1 MNYCCPLVGSLPALL
16 PLANREIPP
25 IPKDLRATF
34 RINPTCQHLPTG
46 IAPPGLELYQPLL
59 ACLEPAPEGIL
70 WVKQPLYGMW
80 EPYWPDREMAAL
92 VTALVQ
98 GRLSPGDL
106 SDVQFHL
113 LCLANI
119 LLPHIWDA
127 CQAFGG
133 TLMAQGL
140 ASLRTQQYALLP
152 ALISPLQ
159 VTALRTYTRHLEKAG
174 QLKPEISPAVV
185 RWYKYNDP
193 VMRFFHFQMDAAIS
207 RVVDE
212 DAMASYCYLAYYEK
226 TGLAKH
232 QDRDQCVWNLSIPLD
247 PDPEVPQAELS
258 PLWFELPEG
267 PQGVIAGLG
276 DAILYRGTDVY
287 HWRYALPR
295 GHRLTV
301 SLYHFVPLHFPG
313 QLD

>member
-1 MNYCCPLVGSLPALL
+1 MNYGCPLLGTLPPLL
-16 PLANREIPP
+16 PLANHEIPP
-25 IPKDLRATF
+25 LPPAVRATF
-34 RINPTCQHLPTG
+34 VLNPSCLHLPTG
-46 IAPPGLELYQPLL
+46 VAPPGLELYQPLL
-59 ACLEPAPEGIL
+59 VCLAPAAQGVL
-70 WVKQPLYGMW
+70 WVKQPLYGVW
-80 EPYWPDREMAAL
+80 EPYWPDREMAQIITDL
-92 VTALVQ
+92 MQ
-98 GRLSPGDL
+98 GRVSPAALSET
-106 SDVQFHL
+106 QFHV

-119 LLPHIWDA
+119 LLPDQWHA
-127 CQAFGG
+127 CQAFGEA
-133 TLMAQGL
+133 LMDQGL

-152 ALISPLQ
+152 ALLSPLQ
-159 VTALRTYTRHLEKAG
+159 VAALRTYTREIEQAG

-207 RVVDE
+207 RVVGE
-212 DAMASYCYLAYYEK
+212 AAMASYCYLAYYEK

-247 PDPEVPQAELS
+247 PQPEVPQAQLS

-267 PQGVIAGLG
+267 PKGVVAGLG
-276 DAILYRGTDVY
+276 DAILYRGTEVY
-287 HWRYALPR
+287 HWRHALPK